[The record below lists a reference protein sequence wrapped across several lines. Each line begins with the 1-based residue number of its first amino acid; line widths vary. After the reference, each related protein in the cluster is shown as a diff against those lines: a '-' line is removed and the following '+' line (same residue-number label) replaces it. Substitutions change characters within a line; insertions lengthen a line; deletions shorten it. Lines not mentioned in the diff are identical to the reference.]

1 VPGLT
6 DLEERCVVPFYLKMM
21 GLNAL
26 THDTAIG
33 MVREVAHSTTDHEVT
48 MLLAS
53 AWRPRVMGA
62 WLASGRTE
70 RIEAALLKSLQTSA
84 GLLTT
89 PPLAAVALH
98 GLGARAVPALQAY
111 LRQDLENQWGAAAFT
126 GAALERL
133 NAAPPGVTV
142 EDRDR
147 KALDGMLAVAG
158 RLAETPPDATSGA
171 PGRNP

>member
-1 VPGLT
+1 
-6 DLEERCVVPFYLKMM
+6 
-21 GLNAL
+21 
-26 THDTAIG
+26 
-33 MVREVAHSTTDHEVT
+33 

-62 WLASGRTE
+62 WLASGRVE

-84 GLLTT
+84 GLLAA

-98 GLGARAVPALQAY
+98 GLEARAVPALQAH

-126 GAALERL
+126 AAVLERL

-158 RLAETPPDATSGA
+158 RLAETPPGATSGA

>member
-6 DLEERCVVPFYLKMM
+6 ELEQRCVVPFYLKMM

-26 THDTAIG
+26 THDTLIG
-33 MVREVAHSTTDHEVT
+33 AVREVARTTTDDEVT

-62 WLASGRTE
+62 WLACGRAE
-70 RIEAALLKSLQTSA
+70 SVEAALLRSLQTSA
-84 GLLTT
+84 GSLTA

-111 LRQDLENQWGAAAFT
+111 LKQDLEHEMGAATFT
-126 GAALERL
+126 AAVLERL
-133 NAAPPGVTV
+133 NAAPPGVLV
-142 EDRDR
+142 KERDR
-147 KALDGMLAVAG
+147 TALDGMLAIAG
-158 RLAETPPDATSGA
+158 RLAGTPSDATSDEC
-171 PGRNP
+171 P